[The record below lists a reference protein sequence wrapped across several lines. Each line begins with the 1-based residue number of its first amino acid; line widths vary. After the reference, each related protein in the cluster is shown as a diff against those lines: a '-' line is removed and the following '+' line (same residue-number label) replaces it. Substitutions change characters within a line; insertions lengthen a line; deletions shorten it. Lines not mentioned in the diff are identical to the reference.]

1 MTDATVGSRRPF
13 VYLPFAGPR
22 FERAI
27 RQLRDSRLKRLAF
40 RTIKRLCQDDRS
52 AGLNS
57 EVLRS
62 LGDALESRSARVAQ
76 GQGAPRLIFARDGAR
91 IVALWVNYHDAAYD
105 WERRNRARIPEYAKA
120 AAPLR
125 LEGTPLP
132 VPRTEPGAE
141 IHVPDPDLLGDLEAA
156 SYEEYFAA
164 LDDDQRAYVYSEGV
178 SFLTA
183 GAGTGKSSI
192 AIRRALHLAAQ
203 PDLEGGSVLYLCYN
217 RALMLT
223 VHRAIN
229 ALGTPEMASE
239 IEVNTVHGWAD
250 AYLQKREP
258 GFSVAASVDINGAWL
273 RSAIPQEVPQLS
285 QEERHALAGL
295 SARDVLEN
303 EIRHVL
309 SPNQFDSIEPYL
321 SLTRPESQG
330 LTRLRRPQRQAMW
343 ALHQRIRG
351 RSDAKG
357 TWDDLIERAR
367 ASLAADAD
375 PPRYRAVIVD
385 EGQDCSPAM
394 ARLAKALAADDPRRL
409 LVLADPAQ
417 ELYPGTF
424 LWARREFRPRG
435 GRARV
440 LRRPYRST
448 RQIHALAASLYAGV
462 EETRREIDE
471 MTESQREGPLPRL
484 AKFATERE
492 GLEAVVGWIDAEIAH
507 GRPAGQIAVLTGSN
521 RQRDEASAAVD
532 RAGVP
537 VISVDRAAPPDGVS
551 VSLATVNAAKGLD
564 FASVYLL
571 DPGLRFGSP
580 SSRRARFYVALT
592 RSSRYLCIVCCREA
606 DSPLLDDLDPACY
619 VRIGGA
625 GT

>member
-1 MTDATVGSRRPF
+1 MADAASSSNSPF
-13 VYLPFAGPR
+13 AFLPYAGPR

-27 RQLRDSRLKRLAF
+27 RQLRDSRLKRQAF
-40 RTIKRLCQDDRS
+40 KTIKRLCQDDRS
-52 AGLNS
+52 PGLNS

-62 LGDALESRSARVAQ
+62 LGDALESRSARVTQ
-76 GQGAPRLIFARDGAR
+76 GQGAPRLIFAHDDVR
-91 IVALWVNYHDAAYD
+91 IVALWVDYHDAAYD
-105 WERRNRARIPEYAKA
+105 WERRNHARIPEYAKA

-125 LEGTPLP
+125 LEGTPPP
-132 VPRTEPGAE
+132 VPRTAADAE
-141 IHVPDPDLLGDLEAA
+141 LHVPDPDLLGDLEAA

-178 SFLTA
+178 SFLAA
-183 GAGTGKSSI
+183 GAGTGKTSI

-203 PDLEGGSVLYLCYN
+203 PELGGGRVLYLCYN

-223 VHRAIN
+223 VRRAIN
-229 ALGTPEMASE
+229 ALGTPEMARE
-239 IEVNTVHGWAD
+239 VEVNTVHGWAD

-258 GFSVAASVDINGAWL
+258 GFSVEASVDIDGAWL

-285 QEERHALAGL
+285 EEERQAIAGL

-303 EIRHVL
+303 EIKHVL
-309 SPNQFDSIEPYL
+309 SPNHFDTIEPYL
-321 SLTRPESQG
+321 NLTRPESQG
-330 LTRLRRPQRQAMW
+330 LIRLRRPQRQAMW
-343 ALHQRIRG
+343 ALHQRIR
-351 RSDAKG
+351 RRRDAKG

-367 ASLAADAD
+367 TVLAADAD
-375 PPRYRAVIVD
+375 PPSYRAVIVD
-385 EGQDCSPAM
+385 EGQDCSSAM
-394 ARLAKALAADDPRRL
+394 ARLARGLAADDARRL

-471 MTESQREGPLPRL
+471 MTESAREGPLPRL
-484 AKFATERE
+484 ARFATERE
-492 GLEAVVGWIDAEIAH
+492 GLEAIVGWIGAEIAQ

-521 RQRDEASAAVD
+521 RQRDEASATLG

-537 VISVDRAAPPDGVS
+537 VTTVDRTAPPDSVS

-564 FASVYLL
+564 FTSVYLL

-580 SSRRARFYVALT
+580 NSRRARFYVALT

-606 DSPLLDDLDPACY
+606 GSPLLDDLDPACY

-625 GT
+625 AT

>member
-1 MTDATVGSRRPF
+1 MADAASRSNSAF
-13 VYLPFAGPR
+13 AFLPYAGPR

-27 RQLRDSRLKRLAF
+27 RRLRDSRLKRQAF
-40 RTIKRLCQDDRS
+40 KTIKRLCQNDRS
-52 AGLNS
+52 SGLNN

-62 LGDALESRSARVAQ
+62 LGDALESRSARVTQ
-76 GQGAPRLIFARDGAR
+76 GQGAPRLIFARDDDR
-91 IVALWVNYHDAAYD
+91 IVALWVDYHDAAYD
-105 WERRNRARIPEYAKA
+105 WERRNHARIPEYARA

-125 LEGTPLP
+125 LEGTPPP
-132 VPRTEPGAE
+132 VPRTAPGSE
-141 IHVPDPDLLGDLEAA
+141 LHVPDPDLLGDLEAA

-183 GAGTGKSSI
+183 GAGTGKTSI
-192 AIRRALHLAAQ
+192 AIRRALHLATQ
-203 PDLEGGSVLYLCYN
+203 PELGGGRVLYLCYN

-223 VHRAIN
+223 VRRAIDS
-229 ALGTPEMASE
+229 LGTLEMARE
-239 IEVNTVHGWAD
+239 VEVNTVHGWAD
-250 AYLQKREP
+250 AYLQKQER
-258 GFSVAASVDINGAWL
+258 GFSVEASVDINGAWL
-273 RSAIPQEVPQLS
+273 RSVIPQEVPRLS
-285 QEERHALAGL
+285 EEERRALAGL

-303 EIRHVL
+303 EIKHVL
-309 SPNQFDSIEPYL
+309 SPNQFDGIEPYL
-321 SLTRPESQG
+321 NLTRPESQG

-343 ALHQRIRG
+343 ALHQRIR
-351 RSDAKG
+351 RRRDAKG

-367 ASLAADAD
+367 AVLAADAD
-375 PPRYRAVIVD
+375 PPRYRTVIVD

-394 ARLAKALAADDPRRL
+394 ARLAKALAADDARRL

-448 RQIHALAASLYAGV
+448 RQIHALAASLYAKV
-462 EETRREIDE
+462 DETRREIDE
-471 MTESQREGPLPRL
+471 MAESAREGPLPRL
-484 AKFATERE
+484 ARFATERE
-492 GLEAVVGWIDAEIAH
+492 GLKIVVEWIRAELAQ

-521 RQRDEASAAVD
+521 RRRDEASTALD

-537 VISVDRAAPPDGVS
+537 VTTVDRTAPPDGVS

-564 FASVYLL
+564 FTSVYLL
-571 DPGLRFGSP
+571 DPGLWFGSP
-580 SSRRARFYVALT
+580 DSRRARFYVALT
-592 RSSRYLCIVCCREA
+592 RSSRYLCIVCCRDA
-606 DSPLLDDLDPACY
+606 DSPLLDDLDSACY

-625 GT
+625 AT

>member
-1 MTDATVGSRRPF
+1 MADAASSSNSPF
-13 VYLPFAGPR
+13 AFLPYAGPR

-27 RQLRDSRLKRLAF
+27 RRLRDSRLKRQPF
-40 RTIKRLCQDDRS
+40 KTIKRLCQNDRS
-52 AGLNS
+52 PGLNS

-62 LGDALESRSARVAQ
+62 LGDALESRSARVTQ
-76 GQGAPRLIFARDGAR
+76 GQGAPRLIFARDDVR
-91 IVALWVNYHDAAYD
+91 IVALWVDYHDAAYD
-105 WERRNRARIPEYAKA
+105 WERRNHARIPEYAKA

-125 LEGTPLP
+125 LEGTPPP
-132 VPRTEPGAE
+132 VPRTVAGAE
-141 IHVPDPDLLGDLEAA
+141 LHVPDPDLLGDLEAA

-183 GAGTGKSSI
+183 GAGTGKTSI
-192 AIRRALHLAAQ
+192 AIRRALHVAAQ
-203 PDLEGGSVLYLCYN
+203 PELGGGRVLYLCYN

-223 VHRAIN
+223 VRRAIN
-229 ALGTPEMASE
+229 ALGTPEMARE
-239 IEVNTVHGWAD
+239 VEVNTVHGWAD

-258 GFSVAASVDINGAWL
+258 GFSVEASVDIDGAWL
-273 RSAIPQEVPQLS
+273 RSVIPQEVPRLS
-285 QEERHALAGL
+285 EEERQALAGL

-303 EIRHVL
+303 EIKHVL
-309 SPNQFDSIEPYL
+309 SPNQFDTIEPYL
-321 SLTRPESQG
+321 NLTRPESQG
-330 LTRLRRPQRQAMW
+330 LIRLRRPQRQAMW
-343 ALHQRIRG
+343 ALHQRIR
-351 RSDAKG
+351 RRRAAKG

-367 ASLAADAD
+367 AVLAADAD

-394 ARLAKALAADDPRRL
+394 ARLAKGLAADDARRL

-471 MTESQREGPLPRL
+471 MTESEREGPLPRL
-484 AKFATERE
+484 ARFATERE
-492 GLEAVVGWIDAEIAH
+492 GLEVVVGWIRAELAQ

-521 RQRDEASAAVD
+521 RRRDEASTALD

-537 VISVDRAAPPDGVS
+537 VTTVDRTAPPDSVS

-564 FASVYLL
+564 FTSVYLL

-580 SSRRARFYVALT
+580 NSRRARFYVALT
-592 RSSRYLCIVCCREA
+592 RSSRYLCIVCCRDA

-625 GT
+625 AT

>member
-1 MTDATVGSRRPF
+1 MADAASRSNCAF
-13 VYLPFAGPR
+13 AFLPYAGPR

-27 RQLRDSRLKRLAF
+27 RRLRDSRLKRQAF
-40 RTIKRLCQDDRS
+40 KTIKRLCQNDRS
-52 AGLNS
+52 SGLNN

-62 LGDALESRSARVAQ
+62 LGDALESRSARVTQ
-76 GQGAPRLIFARDGAR
+76 GQGAPRLIFARDDDR
-91 IVALWVNYHDAAYD
+91 IVALWVDYHDAAYD
-105 WERRNRARIPEYAKA
+105 WERRNHARIPEYARA

-125 LEGTPLP
+125 LEGTPPP
-132 VPRTEPGAE
+132 VPRTAPGSE
-141 IHVPDPDLLGDLEAA
+141 LHVPDPDLLGDLEAA

-183 GAGTGKSSI
+183 GAGTGKTSI

-203 PDLEGGSVLYLCYN
+203 PELGGGRVLYLCYN

-223 VHRAIN
+223 VRRAIN
-229 ALGTPEMASE
+229 VLGTPEMARE
-239 IEVNTVHGWAD
+239 VEVNTVHGWAD

-258 GFSVAASVDINGAWL
+258 GFSVEACVDIDGAWL
-273 RSAIPQEVPQLS
+273 RSAIPQEVQRLS
-285 QEERHALAGL
+285 EEERRALAGL

-303 EIRHVL
+303 EIKHVL

-321 SLTRPESQG
+321 NLTRPESQG
-330 LTRLRRPQRQAMW
+330 LIRLGRPQRQAMW
-343 ALHQRIRG
+343 ALHQRLR
-351 RSDAKG
+351 RRHDAKG

-367 ASLAADAD
+367 AVLAADAD

-385 EGQDCSPAM
+385 EGQDFSPAM
-394 ARLAKALAADDPRRL
+394 AKLAKGLAADDARRI

-448 RQIHALAASLYAGV
+448 RQIHALAASLYARV
-462 EETRREIDE
+462 EETRREINE
-471 MTESQREGPLPRL
+471 MSESQREGPLPRL

-492 GLEAVVGWIDAEIAH
+492 GLEVVVEWIRAEIAQ
-507 GRPAGQIAVLTGSN
+507 GRSAGQIAVLTGSN
-521 RQRDEASAAVD
+521 RRRDEASTALDRAAV
-532 RAGVP
+532 P
-537 VISVDRAAPPDGVS
+537 VTTVDRTAPPDGVS

-564 FASVYLL
+564 FTSVYLL
-571 DPGLRFGSP
+571 DPGLWFGSP

-592 RSSRYLCIVCCREA
+592 RSSRYLCIVCCRDA
-606 DSPLLDDLDPACY
+606 NSPLLEDLDPAFY
-619 VRIGGA
+619 VRIGEA
-625 GT
+625 AA

>member
-1 MTDATVGSRRPF
+1 MF
-13 VYLPFAGPR
+13 LPFAGPR

-27 RQLRDSRLKRLAF
+27 RQLRDSRLKQQAF

-52 AGLNS
+52 PGLNS

-62 LGDALESRSARVAQ
+62 LGDALESRSARVTQ
-76 GQGAPRLIFARDGAR
+76 GQGAPRLIFARDNAR
-91 IVALWVNYHDAAYD
+91 VVALWIDYHDAAYD
-105 WERRNRARIPEYAKA
+105 WERRNYARIPEYAKA
-120 AAPLR
+120 AVPLR
-125 LEGTPLP
+125 LEGTPPP
-132 VPRTEPGAE
+132 VPRTAAGAE
-141 IHVPDPDLLGDLEAA
+141 LHVPDPDRLGDLEAA

-183 GAGTGKSSI
+183 GAGTGKTSI

-203 PDLEGGSVLYLCYN
+203 PDLEGGRVLYLCYN

-223 VHRAIN
+223 VRRAIN
-229 ALGTPEMASE
+229 ALGTPEMARE
-239 IEVNTVHGWAD
+239 VEVNTVHGWAD
-250 AYLQKREP
+250 GYLQKREP
-258 GFSVAASVDINGAWL
+258 GFSVEASVDIDGAWL
-273 RSAIPQEVPQLS
+273 RSAIPQEVPRLS
-285 QEERHALAGL
+285 AEERRALAGL

-303 EIRHVL
+303 EIKHVL
-309 SPNQFDSIEPYL
+309 SPNQFDTIEPYL
-321 SLTRPESQG
+321 NLTRPESQG
-330 LTRLRRPQRQAMW
+330 LVQLRRPQRQAMW
-343 ALHQRIRG
+343 ALHQRIR
-351 RSDAKG
+351 RRRDAKG

-367 ASLAADAD
+367 ATLASDAD

-394 ARLAKALAADDPRRL
+394 ARLAKALAANDTRRL

-471 MTESQREGPLPRL
+471 MSESRREGPLPRL
-484 AKFATERE
+484 TRFATEQK
-492 GLEAVVGWIDAEIAH
+492 GHEAIVGWIRAELAQ

-521 RQRDEASAAVD
+521 RQRDETSATLV
-532 RAGVP
+532 RSGVP
-537 VISVDRAAPPDGVS
+537 VTTVDRAAPPGGVS

-564 FASVYLL
+564 FTSVYLL

-580 SSRRARFYVALT
+580 NSRRARFYVALT

-606 DSPLLDDLDPACY
+606 DSPLLDDLDPGCY
-619 VRIGGA
+619 VPIGGA
-625 GT
+625 AT

>member
-1 MTDATVGSRRPF
+1 MTDAILGSRRPF
-13 VYLPFAGPR
+13 VFLPFAGPR

-27 RQLRDSRLKRLAF
+27 RQLRDSRLKQQAF

-52 AGLNS
+52 PGLNS
-57 EVLRS
+57 EVLRL
-62 LGDALESRSARVAQ
+62 LGDALESRSARVTQ
-76 GQGAPRLIFARDGAR
+76 GQGAPRLIFARDDAR
-91 IVALWVNYHDAAYD
+91 IVALWVDYHDAAYD
-105 WERRNRARIPEYAKA
+105 WERRNYARIPEYAKA

-125 LEGTPLP
+125 LEGMPPP
-132 VPRTEPGAE
+132 VPRTELGAE
-141 IHVPDPDLLGDLEAA
+141 IHAPDPDLLGDLETA

-183 GAGTGKSSI
+183 GAGTGKTSI

-203 PDLEGGSVLYLCYN
+203 PELGGGRVLYLCYN

-223 VHRAIN
+223 VRRAIN
-229 ALGTPEMASE
+229 ALGTPEMARE
-239 IEVNTVHGWAD
+239 VEVNTVHGWAD
-250 AYLQKREP
+250 AYLQRREP
-258 GFSVAASVDINGAWL
+258 GFSVEASVDINGAWL
-273 RSAIPQEVPQLS
+273 RSAMPQEVPRLS
-285 QEERHALAGL
+285 EEERQALAGL

-303 EIRHVL
+303 EIKHVL
-309 SPNQFDSIEPYL
+309 SPNQFDTIEPYL
-321 SLTRPESQG
+321 NLTRPESQG
-330 LTRLRRPQRQAMW
+330 LVRLRRPQRQAMW
-343 ALHQRIRG
+343 ALHQRIRQ
-351 RSDAKG
+351 RRDAKG
-357 TWDDLIERAR
+357 TWDDLIERAH
-367 ASLAADAD
+367 ATLAADAD

-394 ARLAKALAADDPRRL
+394 ARLAKALAADDARRL

-424 LWARREFRPRG
+424 LWARREIRPGG
-435 GRARV
+435 GRARI
-440 LRRPYRST
+440 LRQPYRST

-471 MTESQREGPLPRL
+471 MSESQREGPLPRL
-484 AKFATERE
+484 ARFATERE
-492 GLEAVVGWIDAEIAH
+492 GLEAIVGWIGAEIAQ

-521 RQRDEASAAVD
+521 RQRDEASAALD
-532 RAGVP
+532 RAGLP
-537 VISVDRAAPPDGVS
+537 VTTVDRTAPPDGLS

-564 FASVYLL
+564 FTSVYLL

-580 SSRRARFYVALT
+580 HSRRARFYVALT

-606 DSPLLDDLDPACY
+606 DSPLLDDLDPARY

-625 GT
+625 AT

>member
-1 MTDATVGSRRPF
+1 MTDATSGSGRPF
-13 VYLPFAGPR
+13 VFLPFAGPR

-27 RQLRDSRLKRLAF
+27 RRLRDSRLKRQAF
-40 RTIKRLCQDDRS
+40 KTIKRLCQDDRS
-52 AGLNS
+52 PGLNS
-57 EVLRS
+57 EVLRL
-62 LGDALESRSARVAQ
+62 LGDALESRSARVTQ
-76 GQGAPRLIFARDGAR
+76 GQGAPRLIFARDDVR
-91 IVALWVNYHDAAYD
+91 IVALWVDYHDAAYD
-105 WERRNRARIPEYAKA
+105 WERRNHARIPEYAKA

-125 LEGTPLP
+125 LEGTPPP
-132 VPRTEPGAE
+132 VPRTEAGAE
-141 IHVPDPDLLGDLEAA
+141 VHVPDPDLLGDLETA

-183 GAGTGKSSI
+183 GAGTGKTSI

-203 PDLEGGSVLYLCYN
+203 PELGGGRVLYLCYN

-223 VHRAIN
+223 VRRAIN
-229 ALGTPEMASE
+229 ALGTPEMARQV
-239 IEVNTVHGWAD
+239 EVNTVHGWAD

-258 GFSVAASVDINGAWL
+258 GFSIEASVDIDGAWL
-273 RSAIPQEVPQLS
+273 RSAIPQEVPRLS
-285 QEERHALAGL
+285 EAERQSLAGL

-303 EIRHVL
+303 EIKHVL
-309 SPNQFDSIEPYL
+309 GPNQFDAIEPYL
-321 SLTRPESQG
+321 NLTRPESQG
-330 LTRLRRPQRQAMW
+330 LIRLRRPQRQAMW
-343 ALHQRIRG
+343 ALHQRIR
-351 RSDAKG
+351 RRRDAKG

-367 ASLAADAD
+367 AALAADAD

-435 GRARV
+435 GRARI

-471 MTESQREGPLPRL
+471 MTESEREGPLPRL
-484 AKFATERE
+484 ARFATERE
-492 GLEAVVGWIDAEIAH
+492 GLEAIAGWIRAELAQ

-521 RQRDEASAAVD
+521 RQRDEASTALD

-537 VISVDRAAPPDGVS
+537 VTTVDRAAPPDGVS

-564 FASVYLL
+564 FTSVYLL

-580 SSRRARFYVALT
+580 HSRRARFYVALT

-619 VRIGGA
+619 VPIGGVA
-625 GT
+625 T

>member
-1 MTDATVGSRRPF
+1 VADAASSSNSPF
-13 VYLPFAGPR
+13 AFLPYAGPR

-27 RQLRDSRLKRLAF
+27 RQLRDSRLKRQAF
-40 RTIKRLCQDDRS
+40 KTIKRLCQDDRS
-52 AGLNS
+52 PGLNS

-62 LGDALESRSARVAQ
+62 LGDALESRSARVTQ
-76 GQGAPRLIFARDGAR
+76 GQGAPRLIFARDDVR
-91 IVALWVNYHDAAYD
+91 IVALWVDYHDAAYD
-105 WERRNRARIPEYAKA
+105 WERRNHARIPEYAKA

-125 LEGTPLP
+125 LEGTPPP
-132 VPRTEPGAE
+132 VPRTEPDAE
-141 IHVPDPDLLGDLEAA
+141 IHVPDPDLLGGLEAA

-183 GAGTGKSSI
+183 GAGTGKTSI
-192 AIRRALHLAAQ
+192 AIRRALHLATQ
-203 PDLEGGSVLYLCYN
+203 PDLGGGRVLYLCYN

-223 VHRAIN
+223 VRRAIS
-229 ALGTPEMASE
+229 ALGTPEMARE
-239 IEVNTVHGWAD
+239 VEVNTVHGWAD

-258 GFSVAASVDINGAWL
+258 GFSVEASVDIDGSWL
-273 RSAIPQEVPQLS
+273 RSAIPQEVPRLS
-285 QEERHALAGL
+285 EEERQALAGL

-303 EIRHVL
+303 EIKHVL
-309 SPNQFDSIEPYL
+309 SPNQFDTIEPYL
-321 SLTRPESQG
+321 NLTRPESQG

-357 TWDDLIERAR
+357 TWDDLIECAR
-367 ASLAADAD
+367 AALAADAG

-394 ARLAKALAADDPRRL
+394 ARLARRLAANDERRL

-471 MTESQREGPLPRL
+471 MTESEREGPLPRL
-484 AKFATERE
+484 ARFATERE
-492 GLEAVVGWIDAEIAH
+492 GLKVVVNWIRAELAQ

-521 RQRDEASAAVD
+521 RQRDEASATLD

-537 VISVDRAAPPDGVS
+537 VTTVDRTAPPDSVS

-564 FASVYLL
+564 FTSVYLL
-571 DPGLRFGSP
+571 DPGLKFGSP
-580 SSRRARFYVALT
+580 NSRRARFYVAIT
-592 RSSRYLCIVCCREA
+592 RSSRYLCIVCCRDA

-619 VRIGGA
+619 VRIGGEA
-625 GT
+625 T

>member
-1 MTDATVGSRRPF
+1 MTDATLGSRRPLVF
-13 VYLPFAGPR
+13 LPFAGPR
-22 FERAI
+22 FQRAI
-27 RQLRDSRLKRLAF
+27 RQLRDSRLKRQAF
-40 RTIKRLCQDDRS
+40 KTIKRLCQDDRS
-52 AGLNS
+52 PGLNS

-62 LGDALESRSARVAQ
+62 LGDALESRSARVTQ
-76 GQGAPRLIFARDGAR
+76 GQGAPRLIFARDDVR
-91 IVALWVNYHDAAYD
+91 IVALWIDYHDAAYD

-125 LEGTPLP
+125 LEGTPPP
-132 VPRTEPGAE
+132 VPRTAADAE
-141 IHVPDPDLLGDLEAA
+141 LHVPDPDLLGDLEAA

-183 GAGTGKSSI
+183 GAGTGKTSI

-203 PDLEGGSVLYLCYN
+203 PELGGGRVLYLCYN

-223 VHRAIN
+223 VRRAIN
-229 ALGTPEMASE
+229 ALGTPEMARE
-239 IEVNTVHGWAD
+239 VEVNTVHGWAD
-250 AYLQKREP
+250 TYLQKREP
-258 GFSVAASVDINGAWL
+258 GFSVEASVDIDGAWL

-285 QEERHALAGL
+285 EEERQAIAGL

-303 EIRHVL
+303 EIKHVL
-309 SPNQFDSIEPYL
+309 SPNQFDTIEPYL
-321 SLTRPESQG
+321 NLTRPESQG
-330 LTRLRRPQRQAMW
+330 LIRLRRPQRQAMW
-343 ALHQRIRG
+343 ALHQRIR
-351 RSDAKG
+351 RRRDAKG

-367 ASLAADAD
+367 AALAADAD

-394 ARLAKALAADDPRRL
+394 ARLARGLAADDARRL

-484 AKFATERE
+484 ARFATERE
-492 GLEAVVGWIDAEIAH
+492 GLEAIVGWIGAEIAQ

-521 RQRDEASAAVD
+521 RQRDEASATLG

-537 VISVDRAAPPDGVS
+537 VTTVDRTAPPDSES

-564 FASVYLL
+564 FTSVYLL

-580 SSRRARFYVALT
+580 NSRRARFYVALT
-592 RSSRYLCIVCCREA
+592 RTSRYLCIVCCREA
-606 DSPLLDDLDPACY
+606 GSPLLDDLDPACY
-619 VRIGGA
+619 VRIGGTA
-625 GT
+625 T